1 MVARPVELADEAG
14 VALGVGPQVPD
25 RAAPLPGGGP
35 ARRRPGRAPRT
46 ATASAAG
53 SSSSSVRLPG
63 GTWRISSSATT
74 TVRDR
79 GRLRPRCQ

>member
-1 MVARPVELADEAG
+1 MRPLSPVAARPGAG
-14 VALGVGPQVPD
+14 
-25 RAAPLPGGGP
+25 
-35 ARRRPGRAPRT
+35 PGRAPRT